1 VHWSL
6 DPRFRGDE
14 RIERMEVRLEGINK
28 SFGNVQVLKNID
40 LVFPSRKF
48 VTLLGPS
55 GCGKTTLLRTIA
67 GLEPVTSGRIRF
79 GERIVNHLMPRD
91 RNIAMVFQS
100 YALYPQMTV
109 RRNLGYGLRVRG
121 TPKAEIDEA
130 VGRVARILEIDH
142 LLDRKPAQLSGG
154 QRQRVALGRAMV
166 RRPDIFLMDEPL
178 SNLDAKL
185 RVTMRGELRRF
196 HLDLNATTIYVTH
209 DQLEAMTMSDLIAV
223 MHGGIVQQFGA
234 PADVYNCP
242 ANLFVAGFIGSPP
255 MNFIHG
261 TLVSSGTQF
270 AFTGPDLTIPLAD
283 LQDGVTDRE
292 VVLGIRPQDLELVGE
307 KDSLTARG
315 QVWVVELVGSEKLV
329 EVELGERRRVTVQV
343 RADKPVHVDEPVGV
357 RVDPKRVHIFDAKD
371 GHTLRRTDLQVV
383 R

>member
-1 VHWSL
+1 
-6 DPRFRGDE
+6 
-14 RIERMEVRLEGINK
+14 MEVRLEGISK
-28 SFGNVQVLKNID
+28 SFGATQILDNIN

-55 GCGKTTLLRTIA
+55 GCGKTTLLRMIA
-67 GLEPVTSGRIRF
+67 GLEEITSGNIRF
-79 GERIVNHLMPRD
+79 GDRVVNALQPRQ

-109 RRNLGYGLRVRG
+109 RKNLGYGLRVRG
-121 TPKAEIDEA
+121 TSREATDEA
-130 VGRVARILEIDH
+130 VERVAHILEIFH

-196 HLDLNATTIYVTH
+196 HLDLDATTIYVTH

-223 MHGGIVQQFGA
+223 MHGGVVQQFGT
-234 PADVYNCP
+234 PAEVYNSP

-255 MNFIHG
+255 MNFLQG
-261 TLVSSGTQF
+261 TLIESGSGVAF
-270 AFTGPDLTIPLAD
+270 AGP
-283 LQDGVTDRE
+283 GVTLALPRIDGSAAGTD
-292 VVLGIRPQDLELVGE
+292 VVLGARPQDLELT
-307 KDSLTARG
+307 TAAEPDAAQGR
-315 QVWVVELVGSEKLV
+315 VWVVELIGSEKLI
-329 EVELGERRRVTVQV
+329 EVELQNKRRVTVQV
-343 RADKPVHVDEPVGV
+343 RADSPVQVDDAVGV
-357 RVDPKRVHIFDAKD
+357 RLDPNRMHIFAAND
-371 GHTLRRTDLQVV
+371 GRAIGRG
-383 R
+383 

>member
-1 VHWSL
+1 M
-6 DPRFRGDE
+6 D
-14 RIERMEVRLEGINK
+14 VRLERINK
-28 SFGNVQVLKNID
+28 NFGSVQVLKEID
-40 LVFPSRKF
+40 LVFPSCKF

-55 GCGKTTLLRTIA
+55 GCGKTTLLRMIA
-67 GLEPVTSGRIRF
+67 GLELVTSGTIRF
-79 GERIVNHLMPRD
+79 GGQVVNHLMPRD

-109 RRNLGYGLRVRG
+109 RRNLGYGLRVRC
-121 TPKAEIDEA
+121 TPKAEVDEA
-130 VGRVARILEIDH
+130 VERVARILEIDH

-223 MHGGIVQQFGA
+223 MHGGIVQQFGT
-234 PADVYNCP
+234 PADVYNRP
-242 ANLFVAGFIGSPP
+242 VNLFVAGFIGSPP

-261 TLVSSGTQF
+261 TLVASGTQF
-270 AFTGPDLTIPLAD
+270 AFAGPDLTIPLPD
-283 LQDGVTDRE
+283 LQDGVAGRE
-292 VVLGIRPQDLELVGE
+292 VVLGVRPQDLELVGE
-307 KDSLTARG
+307 KDLSPAHGR
-315 QVWVVELVGSEKLV
+315 VWVVELIGSEKLV
-329 EVELGERRRVTVQV
+329 EVELGERRRITVQV
-343 RADKPVHVDEPVGV
+343 RADEPVNVDEPVGV
-357 RVDPKRVHIFDAKD
+357 RLDPKRVHIFDARE
-371 GHTLRRTDLQVV
+371 GHALRRLEPQVV

>member
-1 VHWSL
+1 M
-6 DPRFRGDE
+6 D
-14 RIERMEVRLEGINK
+14 VRLERINK
-28 SFGNVQVLKNID
+28 SFGSVQVLKDVD

-55 GCGKTTLLRTIA
+55 GCGKTTLLRMIA
-67 GLEPVTSGRIRF
+67 GLEQVTSGTIRF
-79 GERIVNHLMPRD
+79 GDRIVNRLAPRD

-121 TPKAEIDEA
+121 TPKPEIDEA
-130 VGRVARILEIDH
+130 VERVARILEIDH

-154 QRQRVALGRAMV
+154 QRQRVALGRAMA

-223 MHGGIVQQFGA
+223 MHAGIVQQFGA
-234 PADVYNCP
+234 PAEVYNRP

-255 MNFIHG
+255 MNLIHG
-261 TLVSSGTQF
+261 TLVTSGRQLAF
-270 AFTGPDLTIPLAD
+270 AGPDLTLPLPE
-283 LQDGVTDRE
+283 LQDGVDGRE
-292 VVLGIRPQDLELVGE
+292 VVLGVRPQDLKLVGE
-307 KDSLTARG
+307 SDLPAARG
-315 QVWVVELVGSEKLV
+315 RVWVVELLGSEKLV

-343 RADKPVHVDEPVGV
+343 RADEPVNVDEPVSV
-357 RVDPKRVHIFDAKD
+357 LLDPKSVHIFDSRE
-371 GHTLRRTDLQVV
+371 GHALRRNGPQVD